1 MRESVSEKQWLLNQ
15 PNMFVLPIST
25 ANKFFFD
32 FWAHLAY
39 FMRASRRAEVLFYL
53 SLSFHLLSC
62 EDGQHSSAAR
72 QPSAGERKY
81 LYLLQCAQER
91 DTADLESEH
100 SAVLQL
106 VYAPLAGQALSA
118 TTFELRNTSWNEGR
132 NALLS
137 RAKSTYQSALP
148 LYFIFMDCDVR
159 LAEVPSTSTSRACM
173 HLFTRPL
180 L

>member
-1 MRESVSEKQWLLNQ
+1 
-15 PNMFVLPIST
+15 
-25 ANKFFFD
+25 
-32 FWAHLAY
+32 
-39 FMRASRRAEVLFYL
+39 MRAIRWAEVLFFL
-53 SLSFHLLSC
+53 SLFFNLLSC
-62 EDGQHSSAAR
+62 EDGQHSR
-72 QPSAGERKY
+72 QPAAGERKY

-106 VYAPLAGQALSA
+106 VYAPLAGQALSS

-132 NALLS
+132 NTLLS
-137 RAKSTYQSALP
+137 RAKTTYQSALP

-173 HLFTRPL
+173 HLFTHPL
-180 L
+180 KNIPHSSMT

>member
-1 MRESVSEKQWLLNQ
+1 
-15 PNMFVLPIST
+15 
-25 ANKFFFD
+25 
-32 FWAHLAY
+32 
-39 FMRASRRAEVLFYL
+39 MRAICRAEVLFYL
-53 SLSFHLLSC
+53 SLSFQLLSC

-72 QPSAGERKY
+72 QPAAGERKY

-106 VYAPLAGQALSA
+106 VYAPIAGQTLSA

-148 LYFIFMDCDVR
+148 LYLIFMDCDVR
-159 LAEVPSTSTSRACM
+159 LTEVPSTSTSRACIRIRAHSSNILRFSM
-173 HLFTRPL
+173 T
-180 L
+180 

>member
-1 MRESVSEKQWLLNQ
+1 MNFIL
-15 PNMFVLPIST
+15 FVLPIST
-25 ANKFFFD
+25 AQTNSFFSPRPN
-32 FWAHLAY
+32 
-39 FMRASRRAEVLFYL
+39 FMGLSAEGVDLLRQFGPFLRAEVLLYL
-53 SLSFHLLSC
+53 SLLFHLLSC

-72 QPSAGERKY
+72 QPAAGERKY

-137 RAKSTYQSALP
+137 RAKSMYKSALP
-148 LYFIFMDCDVR
+148 LYLIFMDCDVR
-159 LAEVPSTSTSRACM
+159 PAEVPSTSTSRACM
-173 HLFTRPL
+173 HLCTRPL
-180 L
+180 K